1 MTGNG
6 ERRSRICRKG
16 PGSLALAAVIMAAV
30 AFPVSVADANDLTAT
45 DARIVGDGAR
55 TRFVADLT
63 ERLEIAVFTMA
74 DPYRVIVDLPNVRF
88 ALPQGVGATGRGL
101 ISAFRYGQIAPG
113 KSRIVL
119 DATGPVAV
127 NRYFVIPP
135 ADGQPARLVVDLVP
149 SSRDRFL
156 EVVRQQRP
164 TEIATPIAPRA
175 DRLDAKRR
183 GTRDIRIVIDPGH
196 GGIDS
201 GAVGATGTLE
211 KTLVLDFSKRL
222 GEALRAT
229 GRYDVVMTRDDDSF
243 IPLRKRVEFA
253 RAHDADLFLS
263 VHANSFAG
271 GVEVK
276 GATVYTLSERA
287 SDRVA
292 AAVAASENRADILA
306 GMDIPEE
313 DSDQVKD
320 ILLDLTRRETK
331 NFGIVFAKNLIAS
344 FRDRGIKLTNDPR
357 KEASFI
363 VLEAPDV
370 PSALI
375 ELGYLSTSAEEE
387 LMKSAEWQ
395 EKATD
400 AMIRAIDGYFAT
412 RLARGAG
419 Q

>member
-1 MTGNG
+1 
-6 ERRSRICRKG
+6 
-16 PGSLALAAVIMAAV
+16 
-30 AFPVSVADANDLTAT
+30 
-45 DARIVGDGAR
+45 
-55 TRFVADLT
+55 
-63 ERLEIAVFTMA
+63 
-74 DPYRVIVDLPNVRF
+74 VIVDMPNVQF
-88 ALPQGVGATGRGL
+88 TLPHGVGATGRGL
-101 ISAFRYGQIAPG
+101 VSAFRYGQIAPG

-127 NRYFVIPP
+127 QKHFIVP
-135 ADGQPARLVVDLVP
+135 AANGQPARLVVDLVP
-149 SSRDRFL
+149 STRTAFL
-156 EVVRQQRP
+156 EIVQKQRR
-164 TEIATPIAPRA
+164 TETASPVTPRT
-175 DRLDAKRR
+175 DRLDASRNQ
-183 GTRDIRIVIDPGH
+183 GMIRIVLDPGH

-201 GAVGATGTLE
+201 GAVGTSGTLE
-211 KTLVLDFSKRL
+211 KSLVLGYSRRL
-222 GEALRAT
+222 ADALRAT
-229 GRYDVVMTRDDDSF
+229 GRYDVIMTRDNDSF
-243 IPLRKRVEFA
+243 ISLRKRVEFA

-292 AAVAASENRADILA
+292 AAVAASENRADVLA

-331 NFGIVFAKNLIAS
+331 NFGIVFAKTLITEL
-344 FRDRGIKLTNDPR
+344 RDRGIKLTNDPR

-363 VLEAPDV
+363 VLEAPDI

-375 ELGYLSTSAEEE
+375 ELGYLSSAQEEA

-395 EKATD
+395 EKTAD
-400 AMIRAIDGYFAT
+400 AMVRAVDSYFST

>member
-1 MTGNG
+1 MTGTG
-6 ERRSRICRKG
+6 ERRSRKGRKL
-16 PGSLALAAVIMAAV
+16 PGLLLLALVMAA
-30 AFPVSVADANDLTAT
+30 ASLLSSTNAAGETTAS
-45 DARIVGDGAR
+45 DARIVGDDSR
-55 TRFVADLT
+55 TRFIADLSDH
-63 ERLEIAVFTMA
+63 LNAAVFTMA
-74 DPYRVIVDLPNVRF
+74 DPYRVIVDMPNVQF
-88 ALPQGVGATGRGL
+88 TLPHGVGATGRGL
-101 ISAFRYGQIAPG
+101 VSAFRYGQIAPG

-127 NRYFVIPP
+127 QKSFIVP
-135 ADGQPARLVVDLVP
+135 AANGQPARLVVDLVP
-149 SSRDRFL
+149 STRDRFL
-156 EVVRQQRP
+156 EIVQKQRR
-164 TEIATPIAPRA
+164 TETASPVTPRT
-175 DRLDAKRR
+175 DRLDATGRDR
-183 GTRDIRIVIDPGH
+183 GLIRIVLDPGH

-201 GAVGATGTLE
+201 GAVGTSGTLE
-211 KTLVLDFSKRL
+211 KSLVLSYSRRFAES
-222 GEALRAT
+222 LRAT
-229 GRYDVVMTRDDDSF
+229 GRYEVIMTREDDSF
-243 IPLRKRVEFA
+243 ISLRKRVEFA

-306 GMDIPEE
+306 GMDLPEE

-331 NFGIVFAKNLIAS
+331 NFGIVFAKTLITEL
-344 FRDRGIKLTNDPR
+344 RERGIKLTSDPR
-357 KEASFI
+357 KEASFM

-375 ELGYLSTSAEEE
+375 ELGYLSSAQEEA

-395 EKATD
+395 DKTAD
-400 AMIRAIDGYFAT
+400 AMVRAVDSYFRT

>member
-1 MTGNG
+1 MTGTG
-6 ERRSRICRKG
+6 ERRSRWGRKL
-16 PGSLALAAVIMAAV
+16 PGLFLLALLAAQGALLA
-30 AFPVSVADANDLTAT
+30 PADAADGATAT
-45 DARIVGDGAR
+45 DARIVGDDSR
-55 TRFVADLT
+55 TRFVADLS
-63 ERLEIAVFTMA
+63 ERLDIAVFAMA
-74 DPYRVIVDLPNVRF
+74 DPYRVIVDLPNVQF
-88 ALPQGVGATGRGL
+88 ILPHGVGATGRGL
-101 ISAFRYGQIAPG
+101 VSAFRYGQIAPG

-119 DATGPVAV
+119 DATGPVAIDKSFIV
-127 NRYFVIPP
+127 PP
-135 ADGQPARLVVDLVP
+135 ANGQPARLVVDLVP
-149 SSRDRFL
+149 STRDRFL
-156 EVVRQQRP
+156 EIARQQRR
-164 TEIATPIAPRA
+164 TEVATPVTPRA
-175 DRLDAKRR
+175 DRLDATAANR
-183 GTRDIRIVIDPGH
+183 GLIRIVLDPGH

-201 GAVGATGTLE
+201 GAVGTSGTLE
-211 KTLVLDFSKRL
+211 KSLVLEYSRRFAES
-222 GEALRAT
+222 LRAT
-229 GRYDVVMTRDDDSF
+229 GRYEVIMTREDDSF
-243 IPLRKRVEFA
+243 VPLRKRVEFA
-253 RAHDADLFLS
+253 RAHGADLFLS

-271 GVEVK
+271 GIEVK

-331 NFGIVFAKNLIAS
+331 NFGIVFAKTLITELHE
-344 FRDRGIKLTNDPR
+344 RGIKLTNDPR
-357 KEASFI
+357 KEASFM

-375 ELGYLSTSAEEE
+375 ELGYLSTPAEEA

-395 EKATD
+395 EKTAG
-400 AMIRAIDGYFAT
+400 AMVRAVDSYFST

>member
-1 MTGNG
+1 MGRG
-6 ERRSRICRKG
+6 L
-16 PGSLALAAVIMAAV
+16 PGVFLLALLAASAGLLTGTGAAGDEI
-30 AFPVSVADANDLTAT
+30 AAT
-45 DARIVGDGAR
+45 DARIVGDDSR
-55 TRFVADLT
+55 TRFVADLS
-63 ERLEIAVFTMA
+63 ESLAIAVFTMA
-74 DPYRVIVDLPNVRF
+74 DPYRVIVDLPSVRF
-88 ALPQGVGATGRGL
+88 ILPHGVGATGRGL
-101 ISAFRYGQIAPG
+101 VSAFRYGQIAPG

-119 DATGPVAV
+119 DATGPFAV
-127 NRYFVIPP
+127 DKSFIVPP
-135 ADGQPARLVVDLVP
+135 ANGQPARLVVDLVP
-149 SSRDRFL
+149 STRERFL
-156 EVVRQQRP
+156 EISRQQRR
-164 TEIATPIAPRA
+164 TEVAAPIAPRA
-175 DRLDAKRR
+175 DRLDATGPDR
-183 GTRDIRIVIDPGH
+183 GLIRIVLDPGH

-201 GAVGATGTLE
+201 GAVGTSGTLE
-211 KTLVLDFSKRL
+211 KGLVLAYSRRFAES
-222 GEALRAT
+222 LRAT
-229 GRYDVVMTRDDDSF
+229 GRYDVIMTREDDSF
-243 IPLRKRVEFA
+243 ISLRKRVEFA

-292 AAVAASENRADILA
+292 AAVAASENRADVLA

-331 NFGIVFAKNLIAS
+331 NFGIVFAKTLITEL
-344 FRDRGIKLTNDPR
+344 RERGIKLTSDPR

-375 ELGYLSTSAEEE
+375 ELGYLSSSEEE
-387 LMKSAEWQ
+387 ALMKSAEWQ
-395 EKATD
+395 EKTAGAMVRAVD
-400 AMIRAIDGYFAT
+400 AYFTT

>member
-1 MTGNG
+1 MTGARK
-6 ERRSRICRKG
+6 RRSREGRG
-16 PGSLALAAVIMAAV
+16 LAGLFLLALLAASAHLLSAGNAA
-30 AFPVSVADANDLTAT
+30 DRRIAT
-45 DARIVGDGAR
+45 DARVVGDESR
-55 TRFVADLT
+55 TRFVADLS

-74 DPYRVIVDLPNVRF
+74 DPYRVIVDLPNVEF
-88 ALPQGVGATGRGL
+88 NLPHGVGATGRGL
-101 ISAFRYGQIAPG
+101 VSAFRYGQIAPG

-127 NRYFVIPP
+127 NKSFVIPP
-135 ADGQPARLVVDLVP
+135 ANGQPARLVVDLAP

-156 EVVRQQRP
+156 EIARQQRRVETASP
-164 TEIATPIAPRA
+164 VTPRT
-175 DRLDAKRR
+175 DRLD
-183 GTRDIRIVIDPGH
+183 GTRQDRGLIRIVLDPGH

-201 GAVGATGTLE
+201 GAVGTSGTLE
-211 KTLVLDFSKRL
+211 KSLVLEYARRFAD
-222 GEALRAT
+222 ALRAT
-229 GRYDVVMTRDDDSF
+229 GRYEVIMTREDDSF

-253 RAHDADLFLS
+253 RAHQADLFLS
-263 VHANSFAG
+263 VHANSYSG

-331 NFGIVFAKNLIAS
+331 NFGIVFAKTLITEL
-344 FRDRGIKLTNDPR
+344 RERGIKLTSDPR
-357 KEASFI
+357 KEASFM

-375 ELGYLSTSAEEE
+375 ELGYLSSAQEES

-395 EKATD
+395 KKTAD
-400 AMIRAIDGYFAT
+400 AMVGAVDSYFRT